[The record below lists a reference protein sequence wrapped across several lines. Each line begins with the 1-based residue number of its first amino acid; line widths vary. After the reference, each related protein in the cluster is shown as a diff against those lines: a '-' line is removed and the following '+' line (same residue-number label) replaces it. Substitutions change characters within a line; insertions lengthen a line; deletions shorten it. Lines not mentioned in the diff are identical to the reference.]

1 MKNEVIPLFLTIY
14 DGFAK
19 YTSVMIRSI
28 IENAA
33 LQDHYK
39 IWIIHRGLSDA
50 NQQKLEGMATANV
63 EVETHFLQADLSRI
77 ADREENSL
85 RLDFCTFVN
94 F

>member
-1 MKNEVIPLFLTIY
+1 MKNEVIPLFLTID

-39 IWIIHRGLSDA
+39 IWIIHRGLTVDIHLKYHHIHEFQEHHELA
-50 NQQKLEGMATANV
+50 ELPTV
-63 EVETHFLQADLSRI
+63 
-77 ADREENSL
+77 
-85 RLDFCTFVN
+85 
-94 F
+94 